1 MTIQSHQIPD
11 QGPIDEIALAYA
23 QRWGELPGWLVHLA
37 PPARARVL
45 QVAVSV
51 GMRLTDTDW
60 HLLEDM
66 QAGSAEVP
74 AQSAGVPFSPIDGL
88 D

>member
-1 MTIQSHQIPD
+1 MTTPSPQIPD
-11 QGPIDEIALAYA
+11 QEPIDEHAQAYA
-23 QRWGELPGWLVHLA
+23 QRWGELPGWLDHLA

-45 QVAVSV
+45 QVSVTV

-66 QAGSAEVP
+66 HRP
-74 AQSAGVPFSPIDGL
+74 DLP
-88 D
+88 